1 MSIKIEYYRSRIL
14 AEMLNVKTRFH
25 LMIQFDFSLFSLYI
39 LPVSPHKR
47 KRKMRKKSLFSLF
60 SLFICVLILWP
71 QGTKKPIVAGIFYE
85 SDADKL
91 SEQINSF
98 LQNVKQDALPSGKIL
113 ALIAPHAGYVYSAQV
128 AAHAYRLVQG
138 KDFQTVV
145 IIGPS
150 HRHGFN
156 GCSIYLK
163 GAYES
168 PLGIVRVDE
177 ALAAELSEATG
188 FEYVPQAHQ
197 QEHSLEVQIP
207 FIQKVLPRV
216 KIVPIVMGI
225 PSRLTITSLAKALS
239 EILPGK
245 KALVIASTDLSHYF
259 PKQKANET
267 DSSTLSLIQSF
278 ETDSLINKLGRGENI
293 MCGGGPV
300 VSALLYAQSCGEPG
314 IEILRYADSSDAGG
328 PQSKV
333 VGYLAAALYLKGPE
347 STFRL
352 SEEVKKELLQLAGSA
367 INHFI
372 KEKKVVDYRPQNT
385 DLLTRKGA
393 FVTLKKKGSL
403 RGCIGFIEPVFPLY
417 ETVIRAAIFAACR
430 DQRFPPVTADEL
442 MDLEI
447 EISVLTVPERIRDPL
462 LIEVGKHGLIIS
474 QGDHRGILLPQ
485 VPVENNWSREEF
497 LEQACLKAGLP
508 RDAWASGADIYIFE
522 AIIFH

>member
-1 MSIKIEYYRSRIL
+1 
-14 AEMLNVKTRFH
+14 
-25 LMIQFDFSLFSLYI
+25 
-39 LPVSPHKR
+39 
-47 KRKMRKKSLFSLF
+47 MRKKALFSLF
-60 SLFICVLILWP
+60 SLFICVLFLWP
-71 QGTKKPIVAGIFYE
+71 QGTRKPIAAGSYYYG
-85 SDADKL
+85 DADRL
-91 SEQINSF
+91 SRQIDFF
-98 LQNVKQDALPSGKIL
+98 LQNVKRDSFPSGKIL
-113 ALIAPHAGYVYSAQV
+113 ALIAPHAGYVYSGQV

-168 PLGIVRVDE
+168 PLGTVEVNE

-197 QEHSLEVQIP
+197 KEHSIEVQIP
-207 FIQKVLPRV
+207 FIQKVLPSA
-216 KIVPIVMGI
+216 KIVPVLMGFQ
-225 PSRLTITSLAKALS
+225 SRKTITTLANALS
-239 EILPGK
+239 EVLPGK
-245 KALVIASTDLSHYF
+245 KALVIASTDLSHFF

-267 DSSTLSLIQSF
+267 DSNTASLIQSF

-300 VSALLYAQSCGEPG
+300 VSALLYAQGCGEPG
-314 IEILRYADSSDAGG
+314 VEILRYADSSDAGES
-328 PQSKV
+328 QSRV
-333 VGYLAAALYLKGPE
+333 VGYLAAVLYLKGPE

-352 SEEVKKELLQLAGSA
+352 SAEVKKELLQLAGSA
-367 INHFI
+367 INQFI
-372 KEKKVVDYRPQNT
+372 KEKKVVDYRTQST

-393 FVTLKKKGSL
+393 FVTIKKNGSL

-417 ETVIRAAIFAACR
+417 ETVIRAAIYAACQ

-442 MDLEI
+442 KDLEI

-462 LIEVGKHGLIIS
+462 QIEVGKHGLIIS
-474 QGDHRGILLPQ
+474 KGDRKGILLPQ

-497 LEQACLKAGLP
+497 LERACLKAGLP
-508 RDAWASGADIYIFE
+508 RDAWTSGADIYIFE

>member
-1 MSIKIEYYRSRIL
+1 MQS
-14 AEMLNVKTRFH
+14 H

-39 LPVSPHKR
+39 LPVSSHKR
-47 KRKMRKKSLFSLF
+47 KRKMRKKALFSLF
-60 SLFICVLILWP
+60 SLFICVLFLWP
-71 QGTKKPIVAGIFYE
+71 QGTRKPIAAGSYYYG
-85 SDADKL
+85 DADRL
-91 SEQINSF
+91 SRQIDFF
-98 LQNVKQDALPSGKIL
+98 LQNVKRDSFPSGKIL
-113 ALIAPHAGYVYSAQV
+113 ALIAPHAGYVYSGQV

-138 KDFQTVV
+138 KDYQTVV

-168 PLGIVRVDE
+168 PLGTVEVNE

-197 QEHSLEVQIP
+197 QEHCLEVQIP
-207 FIQKVLPRV
+207 FIQKVLPRA

-225 PSRLTITSLAKALS
+225 QSRKTITSLAKALS

-278 ETDSLINKLGRGENI
+278 ETDSLINKLGMGENI

-314 IEILRYADSSDAGG
+314 VEVLRYADSSDAGG
-328 PQSKV
+328 PSSKV

-347 STFRL
+347 STFSL
-352 SEEVKKELLQLAGSA
+352 STEVKKELLQLAGSA

-372 KEKKVVDYRPQNT
+372 KEKKVVDYRAQST

-417 ETVIRAAIFAACR
+417 ETVIRAAIYAACQ

-442 MDLEI
+442 KDLEI

-474 QGDHRGILLPQ
+474 KGDRKGILLPQ

-497 LEQACLKAGLP
+497 LERACLKAGLP
-508 RDAWASGADIYIFE
+508 RDAWTSGAEIYIFE